1 MKKTWFEKWFSS
13 KFYLQIYRH
22 RNDEDARH
30 LINLFQRSIPINTKS
45 KVLDIACGAGRHS
58 LELARRGFDVTGFD
72 LSGFLIGEAKK
83 ALKNSEEKNLK
94 AKFIIKDMRYFNFKN
109 SFDAA
114 VNFFTSFGYFDN
126 DRENFQV
133 IENVSGSLKTGG
145 YFVFDFLNKN
155 YLEKNLRP
163 YSKNNYENVTVVQ
176 KRKIEN
182 NIVRKEIFI
191 KSKNNTLKFTEVLK
205 LYSVSEFKIIF
216 DSYNLRIQNLFGDY
230 FGNKFNKNN
239 SKRLII
245 IAKKI

>member
-1 MKKTWFEKWFSS
+1 
-13 KFYLQIYRH
+13 
-22 RNDEDARH
+22 
-30 LINLFQRSIPINTKS
+30 
-45 KVLDIACGAGRHS
+45 
-58 LELARRGFDVTGFD
+58 
-72 LSGFLIGEAKK
+72 
-83 ALKNSEEKNLK
+83 
-94 AKFIIKDMRYFNFKN
+94 MRYFNFKN

-163 YSKNNYENVTVVQ
+163 YSNNNYENVTVVQ